1 MLYITGTLKPKQLKN
16 AYLNEHYTYEVQASI
31 FTDGN

>member
-1 MLYITGTLKPKQLKN
+1 MQYITGTLKPKQLKN
-16 AYLNEHYTYEVQASI
+16 AYLDVHYTYEVQASI